1 MFLPY
6 FLRGTAI
13 GLTAAASP
21 GPLQAFTINQSLTQ
35 GWRNAAPLALVPL
48 LGDIPIVLTILF
60 LLDRLPDK
68 FLSILSIA
76 GGVFVL
82 YLAWGYWRTWKTR
95 SNLQNI
101 SPENTPGGF
110 RKGLLM
116 NLLSPGPYTFWALVN
131 GPIVIAAF
139 RQSPLYGIAFVTGF
153 YLILISGFLAI
164 ILIFHQARR
173 FGPGFV
179 HGMLLVSTL
188 ILAGFGLFLISDGIQ
203 QLLV

>member
-21 GPLQAFTINQSLTQ
+21 GPFQAFTINQSLTL

-48 LGDIPIVLTILF
+48 LGDIPIVLVILF
-60 LLDRLPDK
+60 LLDRLPEK
-68 FLSILSIA
+68 FLAVIGIL
-76 GGVFVL
+76 GGLFVL
-82 YLAWGYWRTWKTR
+82 YLAWGYWKKWKER
-95 SNLQNI
+95 FNLTLAPAETA
-101 SPENTPGGF
+101 SGGF
-110 RKGLLM
+110 RKGILM

-131 GPIVIAAF
+131 GPIVIAAV

-153 YLILISGFLAI
+153 YLVLIAGFFGI

-173 FGPGFV
+173 FGPKVVNGL
-179 HGMLLVSTL
+179 LLVSTI
-188 ILAGFGLFLISDGIQ
+188 ILAGFGLYLIRNGFQ